1 MLKNP
6 HLLKSYVVATYLNG
20 KTILEFSLIKYNDH
34 CFCLGCTGHTDKG
47 DAICP
52 PGIKNIGGISVNC
65 VI

>member
-47 DAICP
+47 VGICHLAI
-52 PGIKNIGGISVNC
+52 KDIGVISVNC